1 MNTLVFYT
9 IRLIIKLN
17 LLFNNKKLKVNEFI
31 SNTNIKS

>member
-17 LLFNNKKLKVNEFI
+17 LLFNNKQLKVNEFI